1 MNGHLHRAFAHAEV
15 GGNFGW
21 RKRWR
26 FAGTPRLELF
36 EIIPARLVKLVEQYG
51 KHAAAKKT
59 GFQKDDIMLR
69 LGEVGLRLTEGELI
83 GALLQRHH
91 VGEELPATVLRG
103 HQRVELKLPMQ

>member
-1 MNGHLHRAFAHAEV
+1 MNGHLHRAFAHAQV
-15 GGNFGW
+15 GGNFGC

-26 FAGTPRLELF
+26 FAGKPRLELF
-36 EIIPARLVKLVEQYG
+36 EIIPA
-51 KHAAAKKT
+51 
-59 GFQKDDIMLR
+59 R

-103 HQRVELKLPMQ
+103 PQRVELKLPMQ